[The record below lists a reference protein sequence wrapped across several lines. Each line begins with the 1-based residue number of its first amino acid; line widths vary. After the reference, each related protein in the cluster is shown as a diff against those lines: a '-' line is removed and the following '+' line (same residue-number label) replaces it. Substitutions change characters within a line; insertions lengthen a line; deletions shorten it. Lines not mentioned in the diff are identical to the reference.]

1 MIAPDTNKLNISGKH
16 PIYCYNQ
23 VALRFLVLR
32 EAHLIK
38 LGTMTGWWHIWTNN
52 NTRRTPQRP
61 PQWSVSRCLASRGIP
76 YRICHLWQREEKEV
90 QWEVSLAGRRQCE
103 SHELKKDS
111 NYWGL
116 IETMMGIGDWEEEIK
131 VEKNF
136 KKEME
141 ISKLNKNQ
149 QKTN

>member
-1 MIAPDTNKLNISGKH
+1 MN
-16 PIYCYNQ
+16 
-23 VALRFLVLR
+23 
-32 EAHLIK
+32 
-38 LGTMTGWWHIWTNN
+38 
-52 NTRRTPQRP
+52 
-61 PQWSVSRCLASRGIP
+61 
-76 YRICHLWQREEKEV
+76 
-90 QWEVSLAGRRQCE
+90 
-103 SHELKKDS
+103 LKKDS

-116 IETMMGIGDWEEEIK
+116 IKTMMGIGDWEEEIK